1 MKVLIIG
8 AGIGGLAAARALRA
22 DGHEV
27 VVFEQAPGLRR
38 TGAAVTLWSNGT
50 GILGDLGVSL
60 DGVGAPIDVL
70 ETRDHQGKVLAS
82 VDVARAA
89 ARYGHPHI
97 CLPRRRLLE
106 RLADGLPG
114 GMVTFGRACTGA
126 AQDGATVRATFADG
140 TAETGDLLIAADGRG
155 SVVRDQLWGGDPA
168 ELTGWATWQGISPVP
183 IDVTSS
189 HRGVMISGRAGSCG
203 LMPCGEGL
211 LQWWFDQ
218 RWSPDAPRPAST
230 VAALRERFGGWAA
243 PVPEVLAAVTD
254 AGTGFF
260 PHYRQ
265 RVPRAWGTGA
275 MTVIGD
281 AAHSMPPTRAQGANQ
296 ALEDAWAMARALR
309 AAPDV
314 PGRAARLRAGAGA
327 PGVGGGPAGRE
338 RGHQQA
344 WRAAGPAGPG
354 RPGRPVLHPLSG
366 PGQQLPV
373 QPGLGPGR
381 LEQFDQVARRVLGQ
395 DLLTAHPVHDLVA
408 EADAP
413 GPQVR
418 DRAGQVGHLD
428 REPVPA
434 ARLGDAAVGHGLA
447 AARPAAGRAEHQPQ
461 VTQGEHG
468 ERRAWVH
475 HLGEAQAVAVE
486 GDRRVDVVDDVPDTD
501 RCHMAIVTR
510 R

>member
-60 DGVGAPIDVL
+60 DDVGAPIDVL
-70 ETRDHQGKVLAS
+70 ETRAHQGTVLAS

-114 GMVTFGRACTGA
+114 GTVTFGRACTGA
-126 AQDGATVRATFADG
+126 AQDGAAVRATCADG
-140 TAETGDLLIAADGRG
+140 TAESGDLLIAADGRG

-168 ELTGWATWQGISPVP
+168 QLTGWATWQGISPVP

-254 AGTGFF
+254 ADTGFF

-314 PGRAARLRAGAGA
+314 PAALRAFEQERAPRVSVVARQAGSEDINKHGVLLARLVPDGLAGRYYTRFLGQVSSYLSSRASGRAGSNSSTRLPDGSSARI
-327 PGVGGGPAGRE
+327 
-338 RGHQQA
+338 
-344 WRAAGPAGPG
+344 
-354 RPGRPVLHPLSG
+354 
-366 PGQQLPV
+366 
-373 QPGLGPGR
+373 
-381 LEQFDQVARRVLGQ
+381 
-395 DLLTAHPVHDLVA
+395 
-408 EADAP
+408 
-413 GPQVR
+413 
-418 DRAGQVGHLD
+418 
-428 REPVPA
+428 
-434 ARLGDAAVGHGLA
+434 
-447 AARPAAGRAEHQPQ
+447 
-461 VTQGEHG
+461 
-468 ERRAWVH
+468 
-475 HLGEAQAVAVE
+475 
-486 GDRRVDVVDDVPDTD
+486 
-501 RCHMAIVTR
+501 C
-510 R
+510 